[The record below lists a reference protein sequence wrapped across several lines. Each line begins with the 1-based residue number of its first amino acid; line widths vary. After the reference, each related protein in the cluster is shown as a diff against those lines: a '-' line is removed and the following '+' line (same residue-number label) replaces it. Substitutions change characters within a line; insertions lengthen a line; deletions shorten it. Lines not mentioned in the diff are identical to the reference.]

1 MSASPITASASPD
14 HRKPG
19 RAGGAPADPTRCLV
33 FWFPAWPVRAWALE
47 EGRSPTEPVAVV
59 AANRVL
65 HCSEAALAEGV
76 SVGQRRR
83 EAQATCPTLRVIP
96 ADEARDSREFEPVV
110 ACIEELAPGVQVV
123 APGQCAVR
131 ARGLASYIGSEA
143 EAAETLL
150 EAVVVA
156 LGITGGRIGIAD
168 GLFAA
173 TQAAR
178 VGSPVGIVPVGG
190 SARFLAPLPISRL
203 GDEGLTTLLPR
214 LGVRTLGEFAALAAA
229 AVRDRFG
236 LHGVRLH
243 TLASGFDPSTVQPRT
258 PPPELT
264 RQLDFEPALTLVEQV
279 AFSAR
284 STAEAF
290 IGGLTDAGLACTEIR
305 VELLGD
311 RDELVARNWLAA
323 AVFDASAVVDR
334 VRWQLQ
340 AAAGNQ
346 LRSGVVSLRLEP
358 IAVDALAHHIPGL
371 FGSGPDERV
380 HHVLSRVQGMLGHA
394 GVVTPQLAGGRWLAE
409 RQVLV
414 PWGDRP
420 RQPTP
425 RERPWPGQVPAPLPA
440 TVFAELRSVQL
451 VGAGGHA
458 VALNGRGF
466 VTDPPIALRIDAQH
480 RTVIGWAGPW
490 PIDERPW
497 DPERHRVAC
506 RFQVVDGSGTA
517 WLLLLDERGWWA
529 EARYD

>member
-1 MSASPITASASPD
+1 M
-14 HRKPG
+14 
-19 RAGGAPADPTRCLV
+19 GAPPVRAAAADRCGSPAEVSNPTRCLV
-33 FWFPAWPVRAWALE
+33 VWFPAWPVRAWALA
-47 EGRSPTEPVAVV
+47 EGRGTEDPIAVV
-59 AANRVL
+59 AANRIL
-65 HCSEAALAEGV
+65 HCSPAALAEGV
-76 SVGQRRR
+76 VEGQRRR
-83 EAQATCPTLRVIP
+83 EAQSRCPSLRVIP
-96 ADEARDSREFEPVV
+96 ADEARDAREFEPVV
-110 ACIEELAPGVQVV
+110 ACIEELAPGVQVI

-131 ARGLASYIGSEA
+131 ARGLANYIGSEA

-156 LGITGGRIGIAD
+156 LGIPDGRVGIAD

-178 VGSPVGIVPVGG
+178 AADPVGIVPVGR
-190 SARFLAPLPISRL
+190 SARFLAPLPVARL
-203 GDEGLTTLLPR
+203 GDEGLATLLPR
-214 LGVRTLGEFAALAAA
+214 LGIHTLGEFAALDAA

-236 LHGVRLH
+236 LHGLRLH
-243 TLASGFDPSTVQPRT
+243 TLASGLDPSAVQPRM

-264 RQLDFEPALTLVEQV
+264 RQLDFEPALTLVDQV

-284 STAEAF
+284 STAESF
-290 IGGLTDAGLACTEIR
+290 IAGLTDAGLACTEIR
-305 VELLGD
+305 VELGGD

-323 AVFDASAVVDR
+323 AVFDASAVIDR

-340 AAAGNQ
+340 AAAGDQ

-358 IAVDALAHHIPGL
+358 VAVDALAAHVPGL

-380 HHVLSRVQGMLGHA
+380 HHVLSRVQAMLGHA
-394 GVVTPQLAGGRWLAE
+394 GVVTPQVAGGRWLAE

-420 RQPTP
+420 RQQAP
-425 RERPWPGQVPAPLPA
+425 RERPWPGQVPDPPPA
-440 TVFAELRSVQL
+440 TVFTELRPVQL
-451 VGAGGHA
+451 LGAGGREVA
-458 VALNGRGF
+458 VNGRGT
-466 VTDPPIALRIDAQH
+466 VTDPPIALRVDAQH

-497 DPERHRVAC
+497 DPERHRVAS

>member
-1 MSASPITASASPD
+1 M
-14 HRKPG
+14 
-19 RAGGAPADPTRCLV
+19 ADPTRCLV
-33 FWFPAWPVRAWALE
+33 VWFPAWPVRAWALADGHGTE
-47 EGRSPTEPVAVV
+47 EPVAVV
-59 AANRVL
+59 AANRII
-65 HCSEAALAEGV
+65 HCSEAALGEGV
-76 SVGQRRR
+76 VVGQRRR
-83 EAQATCPTLRVIP
+83 EAQATCPSLRVIP
-96 ADEARDSREFEPVV
+96 ADEARDAREFEPVV
-110 ACIEELAPGVQVV
+110 ACIEDLAPGAQVV
-123 APGQCAVR
+123 APGECAVR
-131 ARGLASYIGSEA
+131 ARGLAGYIGSEA

-150 EAVVVA
+150 EAVVVT

-173 TQAAR
+173 AQAAR
-178 VGSPVGIVPVGG
+178 AADQVGIVPPGR
-190 SARFLAPLPISRL
+190 SARFLAPLSVARL

-214 LGVRTLGEFAALAAA
+214 LGIHTLGDFAALDAA

-236 LHGVRLH
+236 LHGLRLH
-243 TLASGFDPSTVQPRT
+243 TLASGLDPSTVQPRT

-264 RQLDFEPALTLVEQV
+264 RQLDFEPALTLVDQV

-284 STAEAF
+284 ATAEAF

-323 AVFDASAVVDR
+323 ALFDASAVIDR

-340 AAAGNQ
+340 AAAGNH

-358 IAVDALAHHIPGL
+358 VAVDALAHHVPGL

-380 HHVLSRVQGMLGHA
+380 HHVLSRVQAMLGHA
-394 GVVTPQLAGGRWLAE
+394 GVVTPQVAGGRWLTE

-420 RQPTP
+420 QQPAP
-425 RERPWPGQVPAPLPA
+425 RERPWPGQVPDPLPA
-440 TVFAELRSVQL
+440 TVFAEPLPVQL
-451 VGAGGHA
+451 LGAGGGM
-458 VALNGRGF
+458 VALNGRGLIT
-466 VTDPPIALRIDAQH
+466 VPPTALRVDGQA

-497 DPERHRVAC
+497 DPERRRVAS

-517 WLLLLDERGWWA
+517 WLLLLDEHGWWA